1 MSSIVAATVT
11 VEPLVVAVIFTR
23 PAVSPLTVLID
34 PAAFKLTHA
43 DPSQTYKKLSSVS
56 RANWPVNAPD
66 VGSVVTRSTVDSLA
80 SFAAVTLSSPNFAVV
95 TALSASAAVAIS
107 PAANRIF
114 APGIVS
120 SLIKVTPLAI
130 KSPTVSFF
138 VSLALVST
146 ATKRSAELRSAPA
159 SAFS

>member
-1 MSSIVAATVT
+1 M
-11 VEPLVVAVIFTR
+11 
-23 PAVSPLTVLID
+23 
-34 PAAFKLTHA
+34 
-43 DPSQTYKKLSSVS
+43 
-56 RANWPVNAPD
+56 
-66 VGSVVTRSTVDSLA
+66 TRSTVDSLA